1 MFRCFLPQ
9 YGSCCLI
16 RHPKPLGYV
25 LTPLRWCYYL
35 PLFPQ
40 LLFTLP
46 NMTLAS
52 ELLMSV
58 KALTETVTIIQMNR
72 SW

>member
-25 LTPLRWCYYL
+25 LKPLGMVFRLFVTVPPTP
-35 PLFPQ
+35 FH
-40 LLFTLP
+40 
-46 NMTLAS
+46 LAEYDTS
-52 ELLMSV
+52 
-58 KALTETVTIIQMNR
+58 K
-72 SW
+72 